1 MQCWGM
7 ETPPTECGPIPGP
20 LILTSGSTT
29 EIPAQADL
37 EPEFVVPIPLQDHI
51 LVRRLPAVVKIGSVL
66 LPESARTKPKKGTV
80 LSVGPGRIL
89 ENGERSEMELRP
101 GDVVSF
107 SPYAGLNLEEV
118 AREDGFLVMVQE
130 DVLCRDPRPGE
141 KHLTAQRRA

>member
-7 ETPPTECGPIPGP
+7 EIPTTPGG
-20 LILTSGSTT
+20 LAV
-29 EIPAQADL
+29 PAQADL
-37 EPEFVVPIPLQDHI
+37 DPTFVVPIPLQDHI
-51 LVRRLPAVVKIGSVL
+51 LVKRLPVVTHIGSFE
-66 LPESARTKPKKGTV
+66 LPASARTKPKKGTV

-89 ENGERSEMELRP
+89 ENGKRSEMELQP

-107 SPYAGLNLEEV
+107 SPYAGLNLEEI

-141 KHLTAQRRA
+141 EHVTAQRQRDE